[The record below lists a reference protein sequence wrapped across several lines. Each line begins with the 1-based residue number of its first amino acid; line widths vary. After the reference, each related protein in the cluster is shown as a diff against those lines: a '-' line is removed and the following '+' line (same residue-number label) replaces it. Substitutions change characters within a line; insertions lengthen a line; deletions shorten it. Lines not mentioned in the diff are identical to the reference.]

1 MTRER
6 VSDPAITDAKRSFD
20 EACVDAKLSLFA
32 KGIDLA
38 QAHLLAYYP
47 PVHRNPFQHMLYSA
61 AFEQGFACFP
71 VRGDL
76 EEVGAPTVKAPLG
89 VHYHWV
95 HRVFS
100 GAETSREA
108 ARQSQTFLDLVDGQ
122 KDAGLKIL
130 WTVHNLLSHSAK
142 FVDEEIELRAN
153 LADRADFVHIM
164 NPATV
169 ELCGRYY
176 ELNASKTFMVPHPSY
191 FGVYGDYI
199 GAEQA
204 RFDLGLT
211 PEDKT
216 LLLFGALG
224 PHKGARQFISEL
236 DELEKTLNTRLRVLI
251 AGQPSNADYMEEIY
265 ALAAGRPNVSLYE
278 RHIDDQ
284 TVQTLFRATDAV
296 VCPYDIGLNSGVAAT
311 AATFGR
317 PCVVPDILVPAMTGA
332 GAGVIGFNP
341 NDRTSLG
348 VAVGRALEASENPDT
363 EKTLT
368 HWAEMHRPRA
378 ISRAFFEALR
388 ERW

>member
-1 MTRER
+1 MTLAR
-6 VSDPAITDAKRSFD
+6 VSDPAITDAERSFD
-20 EACVDAKLSLFA
+20 EACVDAKLSLFS
-32 KGIDLA
+32 KGVNLDE
-38 QAHLLAYYP
+38 AHLLAYYP

-61 AFEQGFACFP
+61 AFSQGFACFP
-71 VRGDL
+71 VRDKL
-76 EEVGAPTVKAPLG
+76 EEVGAPPVKAPLA

-95 HRVFS
+95 HRVFT
-100 GAETSREA
+100 GAETTREA
-108 ARQSQTFLDLVDGQ
+108 ARQANTFLELVDAQ

-130 WTVHNLLSHSAK
+130 WTVHNLLSHSAR

-153 LADRADFVHIM
+153 LAARADLVHIM

-176 ELNASKTFMVPHPSY
+176 ELNPSKTFMVPHPSY

-216 LLLFGALG
+216 VLLFGSLG

-236 DELEKTLNTRLRVLI
+236 ANLEAALNVRLRVLI
-251 AGQPSNADYMEEIY
+251 AGQPSDADYMEEIY
-265 ALAAGRPNVSLYE
+265 ALVSDKANVSLYE

-317 PCVVPDILVPAMTGA
+317 PCVVPDILVPAMAGMGTGI
-332 GAGVIGFNP
+332 IGFNP
-341 NDRTSLG
+341 QDRASLV
-348 VAVGRALEASENPDT
+348 VAVGRALEARSNPET
-363 EKTLT
+363 EKMLT
-368 HWAEMHRPRA
+368 HWAELHRPRA
-378 ISRAFFEALR
+378 ISAAFFEALR

>member
-38 QAHLLAYYP
+38 HAHLLAFYP

-71 VRGDL
+71 VRGHL

-108 ARQSQTFLDLVDGQ
+108 ARQSQAFLDLVDGQ

-130 WTVHNLLSHSAK
+130 WTVHNLLSHSAR

-211 PEDKT
+211 PDEKT

-368 HWAEMHRPRA
+368 HWSEMHRPRA